1 MSLQLCYNLG
11 MFLGQREKGLAPM
24 KIMAFGDIHEYLH
37 PLPALAEPL
46 QHADVIL
53 ITGDMT
59 RWRGAET
66 ARKVLQ
72 AVGHYNPNILAQVGN
87 TDSWDI
93 HHHLTHCGINLHGQ
107 GHRFG
112 EVGIFGVGG
121 STYTPFSTPI
131 EFSEEEIADYLLAGY
146 DMIKEA
152 RYKILVAHCPPYQT
166 AIDRIHS
173 GLHVGSHSVR
183 RFIETYQPDLCIS
196 GHIHEAPG
204 EDVMGHTRLVNPG
217 MFAQGGY
224 VTVRCTLES
233 LTARRVP
240 GHDTQHYSTSPFM
253 PSSL

>member
-1 MSLQLCYNLG
+1 
-11 MFLGQREKGLAPM
+11 M

-37 PLPALAEPL
+37 PLAALATPL
-46 QHADVIL
+46 QEADMVL
-53 ITGDMT
+53 VTGDMT
-59 RWRGAET
+59 RWRGPET
-66 ARKVLQ
+66 ATKVLQ
-72 AVGHYNPNILAQVGN
+72 AIMSYNPHVLAQVGN

-93 HHHLTHCGINLHGQ
+93 HHHLTQRGMNLHGQ

-121 STYTPFSTPI
+121 SNYTPFYTPV

-183 RFIETYQPDLCIS
+183 SFIETYQPDLCIS

-204 EDVMGHTRLVNPG
+204 ADTLGHTHLINPG
-217 MFAQGGY
+217 MLAQGGY
-224 VTVRCTLES
+224 VTVTCTSET
-233 LTARRVP
+233 LTAHRVP
-240 GHDTQHYSTSPFM
+240 GHDTRHYSTSPFM